1 MISNSS
7 SKSGFKKANRF
18 SFLPY
23 DPILASSKDESL
35 PMFGEFSIRPG
46 KLNSSLLFSPKHST
60 AQSFSTP
67 NAGKI
72 NHLLSRAS
80 FGATVAEMQS
90 LGSLSP
96 NEVVEMLLQETALPA
111 PPGEWVS
118 EPFDRQAYR
127 NMTREER
134 QAWRRQNRQR
144 INELRAWWVE
154 LMTSSPLNLNEKMTL
169 FWHGHFTTDFRSA
182 QFAQFLYIQND
193 TLRRNALGNLGTFLK
208 EIYKDPAMLLYLN
221 GVQNRAQQPNEN
233 FARELLELFTIG
245 VGNYTEQ
252 DIKEGARAL
261 TGWQINELELKPFL
275 NQRRYDD
282 GVKIFLGQ
290 TGNFTAD
297 DIIDIIL
304 EQPQTAKFICRKFY
318 EFFISREVNE
328 GFITELAETFRSNSY
343 EIKPVLE
350 KLFTSDLFYSNQAV
364 ASLIKSP
371 VDMAITN
378 ARMLSVDSIDLRY
391 LLNATRDLNQELLN
405 PPNVAGWPGQRDW
418 ISPTT
423 YVTRNTFSETYVNG
437 GLYQNPNS
445 RRSPIEFDPLA
456 FAKSFNIQEVT
467 ELAEAMATHL
477 LALPVQQQNMDF
489 LVSVLLGSAEPGDW
503 SLDYPGAD
511 RLVTEFLIQLL
522 RLPEFHLN

>member
-1 MISNSS
+1 M
-7 SKSGFKKANRF
+7 
-18 SFLPY
+18 
-23 DPILASSKDESL
+23 
-35 PMFGEFSIRPG
+35 
-46 KLNSSLLFSPKHST
+46 
-60 AQSFSTP
+60 
-67 NAGKI
+67 
-72 NHLLSRAS
+72 
-80 FGATVAEMQS
+80 
-90 LGSLSP
+90 LG
-96 NEVVEMLLQETALPA
+96 
-111 PPGEWVS
+111 
-118 EPFDRQAYR
+118 
-127 NMTREER
+127 
-134 QAWRRQNRQR
+134 
-144 INELRAWWVE
+144 
-154 LMTSSPLNLNEKMTL
+154 
-169 FWHGHFTTDFRSA
+169 
-182 QFAQFLYIQND
+182 
-193 TLRRNALGNLGTFLK
+193 
-208 EIYKDPAMLLYLN
+208 
-221 GVQNRAQQPNEN
+221 
-233 FARELLELFTIG
+233 
-245 VGNYTEQ
+245 
-252 DIKEGARAL
+252 
-261 TGWQINELELKPFL
+261 
-275 NQRRYDD
+275 
-282 GVKIFLGQ
+282 
-290 TGNFTAD
+290 
-297 DIIDIIL
+297 
-304 EQPQTAKFICRKFY
+304 
-318 EFFISREVNE
+318 
-328 GFITELAETFRSNSY
+328 Y
-343 EIKPVLE
+343 EIKPVLQ

-423 YVTRNTFSETYVNG
+423 YITRNTFSETYVNG